1 MEHPRKKSLILPRV
15 RTGGDADPPEP
26 PEPPKPPEPP
36 RIYPCPCCG
45 FRTYS
50 VPPAEDIAYICP
62 VCLWE
67 NDAFISSDDEPSDE
81 NHGLTLRQGWENVR
95 LYGVCDPRLARDARP
110 PQPSELPESGVLGG
124 EEPDPT

>member
-1 MEHPRKKSLILPRV
+1 MEHPRKKSLVLPRV
-15 RTGGDADPPEP
+15 RPGGDADP

-45 FRTYS
+45 CRTYS

-67 NDAFISSDDEPSDE
+67 NDVFIYSEDEPSDE
-81 NHGLTLRQGWENVR
+81 NHGLTLRQGRENVR
-95 LYGVCDPRLARDARP
+95 LHGVCDPRLIRYARP
-110 PQPSELPESGVLGG
+110 PRPSELPEPEAPPGKDGRPL
-124 EEPDPT
+124 